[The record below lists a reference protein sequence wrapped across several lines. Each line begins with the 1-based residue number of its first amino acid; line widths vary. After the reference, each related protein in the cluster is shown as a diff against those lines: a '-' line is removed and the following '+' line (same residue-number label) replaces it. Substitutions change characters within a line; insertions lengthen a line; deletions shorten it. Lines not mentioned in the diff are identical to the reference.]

1 MIEVSDLVCKLTA
14 ESLLEFLSYLIA
26 ESVLREVLS
35 GTFDLFFYD
44 IVLGLR
50 KEGGLDMLAEVIE
63 PF

>member
-50 KEGGLDMLAEVIE
+50 NEGGLEMLADVIE